1 MRKSKDYLLLA
12 LKGMGMGAADVVPGV
27 SGGTIAFIV
36 GIYEELI
43 DSIKSINLKTIK
55 LFFTLRW
62 VAFFKAIN
70 GSFLFSVLAG
80 ILISVF
86 SLAKLITWLLETHPI
101 LVWSFFFGLVLAS
114 TYFVSKQIEIWDW
127 KRWLSFVIGA
137 GTAYYITIA
146 TPAQTPDSL
155 LFIFMCGAIAI
166 CAMILP
172 GISGSFILLLMG
184 KYEFIMYAVK
194 SLDIVIIV
202 IFAVGAAIGLILF
215 SNILSYLLKNFHDI
229 TISVLSGFM
238 LGSLNK
244 VWPWKETIQTFTDSH
259 GNIKPLIEQNVLP
272 NEYLWQAV
280 LLMIIGF
287 LMVYIIE
294 KISGKKEKHE

>member
-55 LFFTLRW
+55 PFFTLRW

-184 KYEFIMYAVK
+184 KYEFIMNAVK

>member
-1 MRKSKDYLLLA
+1 M
-12 LKGMGMGAADVVPGV
+12 AASSRRP
-27 SGGTIAFIV
+27 
-36 GIYEELI
+36 L
-43 DSIKSINLKTIK
+43 
-55 LFFTLRW
+55 
-62 VAFFKAIN
+62 
-70 GSFLFSVLAG
+70 
-80 ILISVF
+80 
-86 SLAKLITWLLETHPI
+86 
-101 LVWSFFFGLVLAS
+101 
-114 TYFVSKQIEIWDW
+114 FVSKQIKIWDW
-127 KRWLSFVIGA
+127 KRWLSFFIGA
-137 GTAYYITIA
+137 VTAYYITIA

-184 KYEFIMYAVK
+184 KYEFIMNAVK
-194 SLDIVIIV
+194 SLDIVIII

-259 GNIKPLIEQNVLP
+259 GNIKPLIEQNILP
-272 NEYLWQAV
+272 NEYLWQAI
-280 LLMIIGF
+280 LLMVIGF

>member
-12 LKGMGMGAADVVPGV
+12 LKGIGMGAADVVPGV

-127 KRWLSFVIGA
+127 KRWLSFVIGV

-155 LFIFMCGAIAI
+155 LFIFMCGSITI

-184 KYEFIMYAVK
+184 KYEFIMNAVK

-215 SNILSYLLKNFHDI
+215 SNVLSYLLKNFHDI

-272 NEYLWQAV
+272 NEYLWQAI
-280 LLMIIGF
+280 LLMIMGF

>member
-1 MRKSKDYLLLA
+1 M
-12 LKGMGMGAADVVPGV
+12 V
-27 SGGTIAFIV
+27 
-36 GIYEELI
+36 
-43 DSIKSINLKTIK
+43 
-55 LFFTLRW
+55 
-62 VAFFKAIN
+62 
-70 GSFLFSVLAG
+70 
-80 ILISVF
+80 
-86 SLAKLITWLLETHPI
+86 
-101 LVWSFFFGLVLAS
+101 
-114 TYFVSKQIEIWDW
+114 
-127 KRWLSFVIGA
+127 VIGA

-184 KYEFIMYAVK
+184 KYEFIMNAVK

-202 IFAVGAAIGLILF
+202 IFAVGAAIALILF